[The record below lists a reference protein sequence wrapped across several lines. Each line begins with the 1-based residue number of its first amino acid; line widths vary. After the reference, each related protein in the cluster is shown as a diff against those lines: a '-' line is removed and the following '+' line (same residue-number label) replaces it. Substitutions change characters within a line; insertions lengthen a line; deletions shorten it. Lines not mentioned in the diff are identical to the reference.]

1 MKNIIFLATF
11 VFLNSYAIGSY
22 AQMTE
27 PEAKDEGRGIW
38 VSGCIDYKNGLLDG
52 DFAKW
57 FKLDSMVKN
66 RSDIKRNAVIRLY
79 SDGWDTAKYLHGI
92 IDCKNQAEYSADAFT
107 SGVDIR
113 P

>member
-1 MKNIIFLATF
+1 MKNIIFLAAF

-27 PEAKDEGRGIW
+27 SEAKDEGRGIW
-38 VSGCIDYKNGLLDG
+38 ISGCLDYKNGLLDG

-57 FKLDSMVKN
+57 FSLDSMVKN

-79 SDGWDTAKYLHGI
+79 SDGWDTAKYFHGV
-92 IDCKNQAEYSADAFT
+92 IDCKNQAGYSADAFT